1 MKIYNVA
8 KKFNLSKVVLL
19 CGILFVGVALGVL
32 FGDNIKYSLLLRNN
46 SNTSLPTNLNYAEV
60 EQVYDALRTNF
71 DGELNL
77 DNLITGLK
85 DGLARA
91 SGDEYTEFLDNEEK
105 EEFDEDLNGS
115 FTGIG
120 AQLQKRDKNI
130 MVEVPLTGYPAEKT
144 GLRARDV
151 IVEIDGESAYD
162 ISLKKAVEKIRGEE
176 GTIVKLK
183 IVRDDNQLLEFD
195 VRREK
200 ITIPSVESKIIE
212 GDIGYMKLTRFG
224 DDTMKLSRQVAEEF
238 SKAGVK
244 GVILDLRNNPGG
256 LLPASVDVAGLWVS
270 PGKTVLEQRQGN
282 RTTKVFESDGDGILS
297 NVPTVILINEG
308 SASASEIV
316 AGALK
321 DHKLATLIGEK
332 SYGKGSVQ
340 QLIDFAD
347 GTILKVTIARWYTPN
362 GKNID
367 KEGIEPDQKVER
379 TDEDY
384 KNDRDPQ
391 KEAAIN
397 FLKK

>member
-183 IVRDDNQLLEFD
+183 IVRDDNQLLEFE